1 MKIRTDHLPL
11 RLASVTSTN
20 LPFWKAVALNGF
32 TSVLINDMVLESSGW
47 G

>member
-20 LPFWKAVALNGF
+20 SPLWNAVALNGW
-32 TSVLINDMVLESSGW
+32 TWVLIRDMQYL
-47 G
+47 